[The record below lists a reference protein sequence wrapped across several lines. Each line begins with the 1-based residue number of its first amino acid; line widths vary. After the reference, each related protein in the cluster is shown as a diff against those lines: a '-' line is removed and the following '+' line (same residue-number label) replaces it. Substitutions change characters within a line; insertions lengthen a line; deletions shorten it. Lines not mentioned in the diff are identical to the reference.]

1 MSFNFVNLACIQNS
15 GYFITQSFFRVTWC
29 TCMVIEMAACEMES
43 SVCGPCLQR
52 LMGCIRYL
60 MMKIDILWLCSKMTP
75 LWPIFQER
83 YLKSVL
89 WFSKGWCYNLYTYR
103 KKEIFFTPAAKYI
116 HYNFWYIIFSNVILF
131 HVFKFRIA
139 AMHTQFFNDIFSIY
153 GICIYIY
160 IYVCV

>member
-1 MSFNFVNLACIQNS
+1 
-15 GYFITQSFFRVTWC
+15 
-29 TCMVIEMAACEMES
+29 
-43 SVCGPCLQR
+43 
-52 LMGCIRYL
+52 MGCIRYL

-89 WFSKGWCYNLYTYR
+89 WFSKGWCYNLYAYR

-116 HYNFWYIIFSNVILF
+116 QYNFRYIIFSNVILF
-131 HVFKFRIA
+131 HVFKFHIA

-160 IYVCV
+160 VCVYKFSNQYTHTYIRIIVDELSLLSVLCILV